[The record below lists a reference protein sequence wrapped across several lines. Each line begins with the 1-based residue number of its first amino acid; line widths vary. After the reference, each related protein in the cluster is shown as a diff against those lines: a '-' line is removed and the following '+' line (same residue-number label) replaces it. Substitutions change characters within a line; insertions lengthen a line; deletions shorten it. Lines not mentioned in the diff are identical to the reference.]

1 MKKKN
6 STVQRKKVKFDNKHL
21 KDPKIKKVYSTFKKQ
36 LYSQIKNEK
45 FCIGVSGGPDSLAL
59 AFLGKVFSKEFNSK
73 FIALIIDHNLRKQSG
88 IEARKVKKILT
99 KHKIRTKILTWKGK
113 IPKSNIQF
121 NARNIRY
128 FLLNKECNK
137 LNIKNL
143 VLAHHE
149 GDLIE
154 NFFIRLFRGSGLKGL
169 SSLNIKRHSENN
181 ILNLI
186 RPLINTKKNEL
197 IYISKKVF
205 KFYLIDPSNFKEKF
219 LRTRIRNYLDK
230 FKLDGLDINK
240 VKLTLSN
247 LQSANE
253 SINFYKEKSV
263 KNHVR
268 YLQRNSCFVSYGLFN
283 YESEEVI
290 FRTISDIIPKISD
303 SYYPPRGKD
312 IKNLITKMQSKKF
325 KKSTLG
331 GCIIEKIY
339 NILIFRKEF
348 GA

>member
-6 STVQRKKVKFDNKHL
+6 STVQRKKVKFDNKYL
-21 KDPKIKKVYSTFKKQ
+21 KDLKIKKIYLTFKKQ
-36 LYSQIKNEK
+36 LFFQIKNEK

-59 AFLGKVFSKEFNSK
+59 AFLGKIFSKEFNSK
-73 FIALIIDHNLRKQSG
+73 FIALIIDHNLRKQSES
-88 IEARKVKKILT
+88 EARKVKKILT
-99 KHKIRTKILTWKGK
+99 KHKIRTRILTWKGK

-137 LNIKNL
+137 LDIKNL

-169 SSLNIKRHSENN
+169 SSLNIKKHSENN

-205 KFYLIDPSNFKEKF
+205 KFYLTDPSNFKEKF

-240 VKLTLSN
+240 VKLTLNN
-247 LQSANE
+247 LQLANE
-253 SINFYKEKSV
+253 SINFYKEKSI
-263 KNHVR
+263 KNYTR
-268 YLQRNSCFVSYGLFN
+268 YLQRHACFVSYGLFN

-290 FRTISDIIPKISD
+290 FRVICDIISKVSGK
-303 SYYPPRGKD
+303 YYPPRGKD
-312 IKNLITKMQSKKF
+312 VKNLITGIQSKKF
-325 KKSTLG
+325 KKATLG
-331 GCIIEKIY
+331 GCIIEKTY

>member
-6 STVQRKKVKFDNKHL
+6 STARRKKVKFDSKHL
-21 KDPKIKKVYSTFKKQ
+21 NDPIIKKVYLTFKKQ

-59 AFLGKVFSKEFNSK
+59 AFLSKIFSKKFNSK
-73 FIALIIDHNLRKQSG
+73 FIALIIDHNLRKQSAT
-88 IEARKVKKILT
+88 EAQKVKIILT
-99 KHKIRTKILTWKGK
+99 KHKIRAKILTWTGK

-128 FLLNKECNK
+128 FLLNKECSK

-149 GDLIE
+149 SDLIE

-205 KFYLIDPSNFKEKF
+205 KFYLNDPTNFNEKF

-230 FKLDGLDINK
+230 FKLEGLDINK
-240 VKLTLSN
+240 VKLTLNN
-247 LQSANE
+247 LQLANE
-253 SINFYKEKSV
+253 SINFYKEKSI
-263 KNHVR
+263 KNYTR
-268 YLQRNSCFVSYGLFN
+268 YLQHHACFVSYGLFN

-290 FRTISDIIPKISD
+290 FRAICDIISKVSGK
-303 SYYPPRGKD
+303 YYPPRGKD
-312 IKNLITKMQSKKF
+312 VKNLITGIQSKKF
-325 KKSTLG
+325 KKATLG
-331 GCIIEKIY
+331 GCIIEKTY

>member
-6 STVQRKKVKFDNKHL
+6 STVQRKKVKFDNKYL
-21 KDPKIKKVYSTFKKQ
+21 KDPKIKKIYLTFKKQ

-59 AFLGKVFSKEFNSK
+59 AFLGKIFSKEFNSK
-73 FIALIIDHNLRKQSG
+73 FIALIIDHNLRKESG
-88 IEARKVKKILT
+88 TEARKVKKILT
-99 KHKIRTKILTWKGK
+99 KHKIKTKILTWKGK

-205 KFYLIDPSNFKEKF
+205 KFYLTDPSNFKEKF

-253 SINFYKEKSV
+253 SINFYKEKSI
-263 KNHVR
+263 KDYVR
-268 YLQRNSCFVSYGLFN
+268 YSQRNSCFVSYGLFN

-312 IKNLITKMQSKKF
+312 VKNLITKMQSKKF